1 MTRPGAEGRH
11 GSAEAS
17 RAAKGGLGGPSR
29 PPIQLIVLWLS
40 ALVSAALGAWVLF
53 DGAWGVNTVVW
64 ATVAMIGLLLCAAG
78 GAGVSPALALAATL
92 GVAIA
97 GVTALTANGT
107 LHGWTALALVVLL
120 AVTSKLAEDG
130 RSERIGWSFIVRS
143 PLSAAVR
150 FLGEAM
156 RRTAHL
162 AGRMAAE
169 RSQGWMRGALLALP
183 VVVVFGLLLAN
194 ADPVFATLRRSLEEV
209 LRRWDFLPRLTF
221 FGVLFVASLGAGG
234 LALRGSTAS
243 SPISPPPPC
252 PCLGRTERLVVLGAV
267 AGLFGV
273 FLLLQLTY
281 LFGNAPAV
289 AGSGI
294 TFAEYARRGFNE
306 LTIVATLCALLLMAL
321 DRHAQRGGREGAVRR
336 VAWALVAETL
346 LLLVSAFRR
355 VWLYEDAY
363 GFTTTRLYAQTYMIV
378 MALVLLRLAWELRAV
393 VDTRRLARW
402 AAALGVLA
410 FVTLGYWNHEAWIV
424 RTNVERGVRTG
435 VMDATYLVRGL
446 SLDAVPALVRA
457 QGSAPEPVA
466 GPLRDALRARYT
478 GVRVRDCRWFEWN
491 LRQAQAAHAL
501 EAAGLGLALN
511 ARSGRQGCV
520 RLELPSP

>member
-1 MTRPGAEGRH
+1 MTR
-11 GSAEAS
+11 
-17 RAAKGGLGGPSR
+17 LV
-29 PPIQLIVLWLS
+29 VLWLS

-53 DGAWGVNTVVW
+53 DGAWGVNTIVW
-64 ATVAMIGLLLCAAG
+64 ATIATIGLLLCAAG

-92 GVAIA
+92 GVALA
-97 GVTALTANGT
+97 GVTALTTNGAF
-107 LHGWTALALVVLL
+107 HGWTALALVVLM
-120 AVTSKLAEDG
+120 AVTSRLAEDG
-130 RSERIGWSFIVRS
+130 RGERIGWSFIVRA
-143 PLSAAVR
+143 PFSAAVR
-150 FLGEAM
+150 FLGEAI

-169 RSQGWMRGALLALP
+169 RSQGWMRGTVLALP

-194 ADPVFATLRRSLEEV
+194 ADPVFATLRRSVEAFLS
-209 LRRWDFLPRLTF
+209 RWDFLPRLMF

-234 LALRGSTAS
+234 LALRGSSAS
-243 SPISPPPPC
+243 SPVSPPSPR
-252 PCLGRTERLVVLGAV
+252 PCLGPTERLVVLGAV

-306 LTIVATLCALLLMAL
+306 LTTVATLCALLLMTL
-321 DRHAQRGGREGAVRR
+321 DRHAQRGTREDMVRL

-363 GFTTTRLYAQTYMIV
+363 GFTTTRLYAQAYMIV
-378 MALVLLRLAWELRAV
+378 MALVLLRLGWELRAV

-410 FVTLGYWNHEAWIV
+410 FVTLGYWNHEAWIA
-424 RTNVERGVRTG
+424 RTNIERGIRTG
-435 VMDATYLVRGL
+435 VIDATYLVHGL
-446 SLDAVPALVRA
+446 SLDAVPALV
-457 QGSAPEPVA
+457 GTLDSAPEPVA
-466 GPLRDALRARYT
+466 APLRDALRGRYT
-478 GVRVRDCRWFEWN
+478 GTRVRDCRWFEWN
-491 LRQAQAAHAL
+491 LRQAQAAQAL
-501 EAAGLGLALN
+501 EAAGL
-511 ARSGRQGCV
+511 ARSVGSGRSGCV
-520 RLELPSP
+520 RLELPAS

>member
-1 MTRPGAEGRH
+1 MTH
-11 GSAEAS
+11 
-17 RAAKGGLGGPSR
+17 LV
-29 PPIQLIVLWLS
+29 VLWLS
-40 ALVSAALGAWVLF
+40 ALVSAALGTWVLF

-64 ATVAMIGLLLCAAG
+64 TTVAIVGLLLCAAG
-78 GAGVSPALALAATL
+78 GAGVSLALALTAILA
-92 GVAIA
+92 VAIA

-130 RSERIGWSFIVRS
+130 RSERIGWSFIVRA

-150 FLGEAM
+150 LLGEAI

-169 RSQGWMRGALLALP
+169 RSQGWIRGALIALP

-209 LRRWDFLPRLTF
+209 VRRWDFLPRLTF

-234 LALRGSTAS
+234 LALRGSAS
-243 SPISPPPPC
+243 SPVRPPQPC

-267 AGLFGV
+267 IGLFAV

-281 LFGNAPAV
+281 LFGNAPVV

-321 DRHAQRGGREGAVRR
+321 DRHAQRGAREGAVRL
-336 VAWALVAETL
+336 VAWTLVAETL

-363 GFTTTRLYAQTYMIV
+363 GFTTTRLYAQAYMIV
-378 MALVLLRLAWELRAV
+378 MALVLLRLAWELGAV

-410 FVTLGYWNHEAWIV
+410 FVALGHWNHEAWIA
-424 RTNVERGVRTG
+424 RTNVERAVRTG

-446 SLDAVPALVRA
+446 SLDALPALVSA
-457 QGSAPEPVA
+457 LGSAPESVA

-478 GVRVRDCRWFEWN
+478 GARVRDCRWFEWN

-501 EAAGLGLALN
+501 ETAGLALN
-511 ARSGRQGCV
+511 IRSGGQGCV
-520 RLELPSP
+520 RLELPAP

>member
-1 MTRPGAEGRH
+1 MTR
-11 GSAEAS
+11 
-17 RAAKGGLGGPSR
+17 LV
-29 PPIQLIVLWLS
+29 VLWLS

-64 ATVAMIGLLLCAAG
+64 AAVAMIGLLLCAAG

-234 LALRGSTAS
+234 LALR
-243 SPISPPPPC
+243 
-252 PCLGRTERLVVLGAV
+252 
-267 AGLFGV
+267 
-273 FLLLQLTY
+273 
-281 LFGNAPAV
+281 
-289 AGSGI
+289 
-294 TFAEYARRGFNE
+294 
-306 LTIVATLCALLLMAL
+306 
-321 DRHAQRGGREGAVRR
+321 
-336 VAWALVAETL
+336 
-346 LLLVSAFRR
+346 
-355 VWLYEDAY
+355 
-363 GFTTTRLYAQTYMIV
+363 
-378 MALVLLRLAWELRAV
+378 
-393 VDTRRLARW
+393 
-402 AAALGVLA
+402 
-410 FVTLGYWNHEAWIV
+410 
-424 RTNVERGVRTG
+424 
-435 VMDATYLVRGL
+435 
-446 SLDAVPALVRA
+446 
-457 QGSAPEPVA
+457 
-466 GPLRDALRARYT
+466 
-478 GVRVRDCRWFEWN
+478 
-491 LRQAQAAHAL
+491 
-501 EAAGLGLALN
+501 
-511 ARSGRQGCV
+511 
-520 RLELPSP
+520 

>member
-1 MTRPGAEGRH
+1 MTR
-11 GSAEAS
+11 
-17 RAAKGGLGGPSR
+17 LV
-29 PPIQLIVLWLS
+29 VLWLS
-40 ALVSAALGAWVLF
+40 ALVSAALGTWVLF

-78 GAGVSPALALAATL
+78 GAGISPALALAATL

-107 LHGWTALALVVLL
+107 FHGWTALGLVVLL
-120 AVTSKLAEDG
+120 AVTSRLAEDG
-130 RSERIGWSFIVRS
+130 CSERIGWWFIVRA

-150 FLGEAM
+150 FLGEAI

-162 AGRMAAE
+162 AGRVAAE

-243 SPISPPPPC
+243 SPVSPPQPC

-267 AGLFGV
+267 TLLFAV

-306 LTIVATLCALLLMAL
+306 LTIVATLCVLLLMAL
-321 DRHAQRGGREGAVRR
+321 DRHAQRGAREGAVRL

-363 GFTTTRLYAQTYMIV
+363 GFTTTRLYAQAYMIV
-378 MALVLLRLAWELRAV
+378 MALVLLWLAWELRAV

-410 FVTLGYWNHEAWIV
+410 FVTLGYWNHEAWIA
-424 RTNVERGVRTG
+424 RTNVERGIRTG

-478 GVRVRDCRWFEWN
+478 GARVRDCRWFEWN

-501 EAAGLGLALN
+501 ETAGLALSV
-511 ARSGRQGCV
+511 RSGRQGCV
-520 RLELPSP
+520 RLELPAL

>member
-1 MTRPGAEGRH
+1 MTRLA
-11 GSAEAS
+11 
-17 RAAKGGLGGPSR
+17 
-29 PPIQLIVLWLS
+29 VLWLS

-64 ATVAMIGLLLCAAG
+64 AAVAMIGLLLCAAG

-107 LHGWTALALVVLL
+107 LHGWTALVLVVLL

-156 RRTAHL
+156 RRAAHL
-162 AGRMAAE
+162 AGRMVAE

-243 SPISPPPPC
+243 APISPSPPC

-289 AGSGI
+289 VGSGI

-306 LTIVATLCALLLMAL
+306 LTIVATLCALLLMVL
-321 DRHAQRGGREGAVRR
+321 DRHAQRSAREGPVRR
-336 VAWALVAETL
+336 MAWALVAETL

-410 FVTLGYWNHEAWIV
+410 FVTLGYWNHEAWIA
-424 RTNVERGVRTG
+424 RTNIERGVRTG

-466 GPLRDALRARYT
+466 GPLRDALRVRYT

-501 EAAGLGLALN
+501 EAAGLALN

>member
-1 MTRPGAEGRH
+1 M
-11 GSAEAS
+11 
-17 RAAKGGLGGPSR
+17 GGPSR

-130 RSERIGWSFIVRS
+130 RSERIGWSFIVRA

-156 RRTAHL
+156 RRAAHL
-162 AGRMAAE
+162 AARMAAE

-243 SPISPPPPC
+243 APISPPPPC

-321 DRHAQRGGREGAVRR
+321 DRHAQRSTREGAVRR

-378 MALVLLRLAWELRAV
+378 MALVLAAAGVGAPRGRRHAAARPLGRRPRRAGV
-393 VDTRRLARW
+393 RDTRL
-402 AAALGVLA
+402 L
-410 FVTLGYWNHEAWIV
+410 EP
-424 RTNVERGVRTG
+424 RGVDRADERRAGRPDRRDGCHVPRPRPVARRGAGPRPRTG
-435 VMDATYLVRGL
+435 LGPRAGGRAPARCAPGPLHRGPRARLPLVR
-446 SLDAVPALVRA
+446 VEPA
-457 QGSAPEPVA
+457 A
-466 GPLRDALRARYT
+466 GPGGPRLGGGRAR
-478 GVRVRDCRWFEWN
+478 VD
-491 LRQAQAAHAL
+491 
-501 EAAGLGLALN
+501 
-511 ARSGRQGCV
+511 
-520 RLELPSP
+520 